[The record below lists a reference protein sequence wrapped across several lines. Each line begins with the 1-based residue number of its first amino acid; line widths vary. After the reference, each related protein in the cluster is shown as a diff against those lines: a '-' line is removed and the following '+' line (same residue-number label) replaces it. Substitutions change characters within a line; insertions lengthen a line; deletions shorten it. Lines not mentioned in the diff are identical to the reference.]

1 MESFLEICTC
11 GSSELEVVA
20 GEELRIR
27 NVEVH

>member
-1 MESFLEICTC
+1 MCSC
-11 GSSELEVVA
+11 GSTELEVVA